1 VTAAIVIT
9 GAPGSGKSSVA
20 QAFTTLLDNA
30 GIAHGAIES
39 EQLAWG
45 TPWLEETAVHEQLAT
60 VLRLQRG
67 YGRRL
72 FVVVATTETQEDLD
86 DLLAAIGAERAV
98 VACLRAPGDVCAAR
112 VLAREPERW
121 AGREALA
128 AHARGLA
135 DAIPV
140 LPGVDLVLD
149 TDGRDAEAVAAEL
162 LADVNGSWVGS
173 VVAFGRRSRKAWK
186 RSTPP

>member
-1 VTAAIVIT
+1 MTSAIVIT

-45 TPWLEETAVHEQLAT
+45 TPWLEDARVHEQLER
-60 VLRLQRG
+60 VLADQRRF
-67 YGRRL
+67 GRRR
-72 FVVVATTETQEDLD
+72 FVVVATTETQADLD
-86 DLLAAIGAERAV
+86 GLLRAIGAEETLV
-98 VACLRAPGDVCAAR
+98 VCLSAPGDVCAAR

-128 AHARGLA
+128 AHARELA
-135 DAIPV
+135 EAIPG
-140 LPGVDLVLD
+140 LPGVDLVLS
-149 TDGRDAEAVAAEL
+149 TDGRNEEAVAAEL
-162 LADVNGSWVGS
+162 LELAGLEPAPRQGSGGAGPSVNGGES
-173 VVAFGRRSRKAWK
+173 A
-186 RSTPP
+186 

>member
-30 GIAHGAIES
+30 GIEHGAIEC

-45 TPWLEETAVHEQLAT
+45 TPWLPDALVREQLAA
-60 VLRLQRG
+60 VVALQRG

-72 FVVVATTETQEDLD
+72 FVIVATTETQEDLD
-86 DLLAAIGAERAV
+86 GLVAAIGAERTL
-98 VACLRAPGDVCAAR
+98 VACLAAPGEVCAAR
-112 VLAREPERW
+112 VLEREPERW

-128 AHARGLA
+128 AHARSLA
-135 DAIPV
+135 SVIPA

-149 TDGRDAEAVAAEL
+149 TEGRSAEAVASEL
-162 LADVNGSWVGS
+162 LDAAVNGGWVG
-173 VVAFGRRSRKAWK
+173 R
-186 RSTPP
+186 

>member
-1 VTAAIVIT
+1 MTAAIVIT

-20 QAFTTLLDNA
+20 QAFTTLLDHA
-30 GIAHGAIES
+30 GAKHGAIES

-45 TPWLEETAVHEQLAT
+45 TPWLPDSLVHEQLAA
-60 VLRLQRG
+60 VVRLQRG

-86 DLLAAIGAERAV
+86 SLLAATGASRTF

-121 AGREALA
+121 AGRSALA
-128 AHARGLA
+128 AHARVLA
-135 DAIPV
+135 EVIPV

-149 TDGRDAEAVAAEL
+149 TDGRSAEAVAGEL
-162 LADVNGSWVGS
+162 FEAYVNGSG
-173 VVAFGRRSRKAWK
+173 
-186 RSTPP
+186 

>member
-30 GIAHGAIES
+30 GIEHGALES

-45 TPWLEETAVHEQLAT
+45 TPWLPDALVHEQLAA
-60 VLRLQRG
+60 VVRLQRG
-67 YGRRL
+67 YGRRR
-72 FVVVATTETQEDLD
+72 FVVVATTETQSDLD
-86 DLLAAIGAERAV
+86 GLLEAIGAERTF
-98 VACLRAPGDVCAAR
+98 VACLRVPGEVAAAR

-121 AGREALA
+121 AGRRALA
-128 AHARGLA
+128 EHARELA
-135 DAIPV
+135 GAIPL

-149 TDGRDAEAVAAEL
+149 TDGRAADDVAAEL
-162 LADVNGSWVGS
+162 FAAYGNGAG
-173 VVAFGRRSRKAWK
+173 
-186 RSTPP
+186 